1 VPSENFRKKE
11 VYIRDEI
18 KAALHRMH

>member
-1 VPSENFRKKE
+1 VPSENFWKKE